1 DILDKNGEVLTKS
14 VSTPSVIL
22 IPQQIKNKQDTANYL
37 ADILG
42 LTEKEAYNYVTKKA
56 SNVRIHLKGRKISAS
71 QEEKLAALNLD
82 GDRKSTRLNSSHVS
96 ISYAVFCLKKKKKK
110 NKQ

>member
-1 DILDKNGEVLTKS
+1 EVLTKS

-56 SNVRIHLKGRKISAS
+56 SNVRIHPKGRKISAS
-71 QEEKLAALNLD
+71 QEEKLAALNID
-82 GDRKSTRLNSSHVS
+82 GVYLAYDSQ
-96 ISYAVFCLKKKKKK
+96 SYYPNARSLSLVLRF
-110 NKQ
+110 